1 MTLDGLILLSHND
14 GWPLNYTVET
24 SVNGASW
31 TVAATVDL
39 SNVVLRVIRFDK
51 GPLSLKQLRVKVTA
65 SLGGYTRIAELS
77 PIYAAAAFSNSTTDN
92 PLSTPGNPLSTPTP
106 QSTSSQSKS
115 NTAGIT
121 AGVLGGVAGILL
133 AILGYLLW
141 LLRRQRNKIVTTG
154 VDGTG
159 DGIAVDR
166 TQKIPVR
173 NSRYHTNIVSEAGG
187 QPPQEA
193 GGYARTELA

>member
-51 GPLSLKQLRVKVTA
+51 SPLSLKQLRVNVTA

-92 PLSTPGNPLSTPTP
+92 PLSTPTP
-106 QSTSSQSKS
+106 QSTSSQTKS
-115 NTAGIT
+115 NTAGII

-159 DGIAVDR
+159 DGIAVER

-173 NSRYHTNIVSEAGG
+173 NSRYHTNFVSEAGG

-193 GGYARTELA
+193 GGYSRTELA

>member
-51 GPLSLKQLRVKVTA
+51 SPLSLKQLRVNVTA

-77 PIYAAAAFSNSTTDN
+77 PIYAAAASSNSTTDN
-92 PLSTPGNPLSTPTP
+92 PLSTPTP
-106 QSTSSQSKS
+106 QSTLSQSKS

-121 AGVLGGVAGILL
+121 AGALGGVAGILL

-141 LLRRQRNKIVTTG
+141 LLRRQRKKIVTTG

-173 NSRYHTNIVSEAGG
+173 NSRYHTNFVSEAGG
-187 QPPQEA
+187 QTPQEA
-193 GGYARTELA
+193 GGYSRTELA